1 MLNSGPIPCCSQRTA
16 TSPLASRR
24 PRARAWTNPRQDSL
38 PGERSHPIGPIV
50 RIYARRW
57 ALVASYYD
65 IYIERDVRPEAMN
78 NGRICGTRACPGEE
92 FHIETLST

>member
-1 MLNSGPIPCCSQRTA
+1 M
-16 TSPLASRR
+16 
-24 PRARAWTNPRQDSL
+24 
-38 PGERSHPIGPIV
+38 
-50 RIYARRW
+50 YARRW

-65 IYIERDVRPEAMN
+65 IYLERDVRPEAMN